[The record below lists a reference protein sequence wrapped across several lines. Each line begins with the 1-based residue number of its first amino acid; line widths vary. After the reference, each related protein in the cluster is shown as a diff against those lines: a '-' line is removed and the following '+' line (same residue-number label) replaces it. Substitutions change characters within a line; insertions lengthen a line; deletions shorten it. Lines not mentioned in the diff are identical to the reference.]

1 MDFSSLV
8 LMEKDNE
15 TGFLGKEIG
24 SFSVGEG
31 AKFVRRLFV
40 YKEEVT
46 LVFDTKRDVEE
57 WEFSAIFD
65 LFNIDAFKEAGYEI
79 EEDEE
84 EYNPTWKIIFK
95 YDEELEEHEEM
106 RAVLNDICNL
116 IEVNMKKVFEDIEG
130 KEEEYK

>member
-8 LMEKDNE
+8 LVERDNE

-24 SFSVGEG
+24 SFAVGEG
-31 AKFVRRLFV
+31 AEFVRRLFV
-40 YKEEVT
+40 YKNEVN
-46 LVFDTKRDVEE
+46 LVFNTKRDVEE

-65 LFNIDAFKEAGYEI
+65 LFNVEAFSEAGYKI

-84 EYNPTWKIIFK
+84 EYNPTWKITFK

-106 RAVLNDICNL
+106 RAVLNEICTL
-116 IEVNMKKVFEDIEG
+116 IEINMKKVFTDIEG

>member
-15 TGFLGKEIG
+15 TGFLGKELG
-24 SFSVGEG
+24 SYRIEDGGE
-31 AKFVRRLFV
+31 FVKRLFV

-46 LVFDTKRDVEE
+46 LIFDTNKDVEE

-65 LFNIDAFKEAGYEI
+65 LFNGEAFKEAGYEI
-79 EEDEE
+79 EENDD
-84 EYNPTWKIIFK
+84 EYNPTWIIRFPYIEDDKIIRDK
-95 YDEELEEHEEM
+95 IK
-106 RAVLNDICNL
+106 DICNL
-116 IEVNMKKVFEDIEG
+116 IDKSIKEVFENIKG